1 MEPIKIP
8 AVGESI
14 TEATLAEWLKKDG
27 EVVKRDDILL
37 NIETD
42 KANVEVVAEFDGVL
56 KIDTPAGETVPIG
69 TVVGGIDTDATAS
82 MTTTA
87 KSEEPTPDPTPAPST
102 ASTPATEE
110 PKAAPSAGNG
120 TTTEIKV
127 PSVGESITEATISE
141 WAKENGAA
149 VARDDVLLSLDT
161 DKASV
166 EVVAEHSGT
175 LEVLVPAGSVVL
187 IGQAIGKIH
196 AGTVS
201 VATSPAVE
209 SKPAAPSTP
218 APTPAPA
225 AQAGGSAAVLSPAVR
240 RIVSEKKLDP
250 SQFVGTGKD
259 GRLTKGDLMGA
270 PTGKSAPSPRS
281 SSSPAPVASGNESQT
296 REKMTTIRKR
306 IAERLVMAQ
315 QTAAILTTFNE
326 IDMTSVLNLR
336 KKHKESFEKRH
347 GVKLGFMGL
356 FTKACVEA
364 LREFPVVNAFIDGDE
379 IVYNNHQNVGIAVG
393 SPRGLIV
400 PVIKN
405 ANQLSLADIEL
416 AIRGMA
422 ERARDGKITIDD
434 LSGGTFTISNGGTYG
449 SLMSTPILNPPQSG
463 ILGMHKTEPRPVVI
477 DGEIVIR
484 PMMYVALSYDHRV
497 IDGEGAVRFLVK
509 VKESLEDPQRILLE
523 I

>member
-1 MEPIKIP
+1 M
-8 AVGESI
+8 
-14 TEATLAEWLKKDG
+14 
-27 EVVKRDDILL
+27 
-37 NIETD
+37 
-42 KANVEVVAEFDGVL
+42 
-56 KIDTPAGETVPIG
+56 
-69 TVVGGIDTDATAS
+69 
-82 MTTTA
+82 
-87 KSEEPTPDPTPAPST
+87 
-102 ASTPATEE
+102 
-110 PKAAPSAGNG
+110 
-120 TTTEIKV
+120 
-127 PSVGESITEATISE
+127 
-141 WAKENGAA
+141 
-149 VARDDVLLSLDT
+149 
-161 DKASV
+161 
-166 EVVAEHSGT
+166 
-175 LEVLVPAGSVVL
+175 
-187 IGQAIGKIH
+187 
-196 AGTVS
+196 
-201 VATSPAVE
+201 
-209 SKPAAPSTP
+209 
-218 APTPAPA
+218 
-225 AQAGGSAAVLSPAVR
+225 LSPAVR

-416 AIRGMA
+416 ANSRHG
-422 ERARDGKITIDD
+422 RTSARRKDY
-434 LSGGTFTISNGGTYG
+434 N
-449 SLMSTPILNPPQSG
+449 
-463 ILGMHKTEPRPVVI
+463 R
-477 DGEIVIR
+477 R
-484 PMMYVALSYDHRV
+484 
-497 IDGEGAVRFLVK
+497 
-509 VKESLEDPQRILLE
+509 LEWRNLHNF
-523 I
+523 